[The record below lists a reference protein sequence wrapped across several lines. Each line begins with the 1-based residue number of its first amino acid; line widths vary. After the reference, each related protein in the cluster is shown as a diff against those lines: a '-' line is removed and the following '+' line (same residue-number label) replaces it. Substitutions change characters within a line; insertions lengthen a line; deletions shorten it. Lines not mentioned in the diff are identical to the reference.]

1 MSLRTAMLVS
11 AALASALSPAAV
23 AQVMEQPHPYSH
35 RFISGQEAAISGL
48 LLFATAFG
56 DEGLQEEVQDIR
68 SSGTNSLA
76 HVGNAI
82 GSPFFV
88 FPAIGVGYLAG
99 RLAGNQSL
107 SRLSVRAGTAVVLAS
122 GITGVLKYSIG
133 RTRPF
138 HGGDSDHFR
147 PFSGETS
154 FPSGHTTLAFALAT
168 VIADETKDS
177 WSDVALYSAATL
189 TGFARMNDDRHWASD
204 VLAGALIGHLTARWV
219 DRRGGLF
226 NVGPRSV
233 GVSLT
238 F

>member
-1 MSLRTAMLVS
+1 MSLPTALLVS
-11 AALASALSPAAV
+11 AALTSALPPAAV
-23 AQVMEQPHPYSH
+23 AQLVEQPHRYSH
-35 RFISGQEAAISGL
+35 QFISGQEAAISGL
-48 LLFATAFG
+48 VLFATAFG

-76 HVGNAI
+76 HVGNTI

-99 RLAGNQSL
+99 RLTHSPSL
-107 SRLSVRAGTAVVLAS
+107 TRLSVRAGTTVVVAS
-122 GITGVLKYSIG
+122 GITTALKYSIG

-138 HGGDSDHFR
+138 HGGDSDQFH
-147 PFSGETS
+147 PFSGSTS

-177 WSDVALYSAATL
+177 WSDVALYSAAAL

-219 DRRGGLF
+219 DRRGGLL

-233 GVSLT
+233 GLSLE